1 MVQPFCFG
9 RYMRAFWIMQIS
21 AIAILLNVSAA
32 SAESRHRFYFDTF
45 AGVLTEN
52 RFYEVFD
59 PSELKLASSGLLGV
73 GIGWERQISDS
84 RFHLGL
90 QFQAVAHAGR
100 QDHLEFNLPVV
111 LRYVPP
117 RPVPRWLKSASFGL
131 GLSHATKVPQVE
143 LDRTGESQRTFAYW
157 LAEVEVSL
165 PRSDNSMFFR
175 LHHRSDAYG
184 GFEANGGSTA
194 LAFGWRV
201 PF

>member
-1 MVQPFCFG
+1 MKHPFSLRRLVRGVLIVQL
-9 RYMRAFWIMQIS
+9 S
-21 AIAILLNVSAA
+21 AMAIIFSASA
-32 SAESRHRFYFDTF
+32 SGAESRHRFYFDTF
-45 AGVLTEN
+45 AAVMTEN

-59 PSELKLASSGLLGV
+59 PSELKLANSGLLGV
-73 GIGWERQISDS
+73 GIGWDRRISNS
-84 RFHLGL
+84 RFHFGV

-100 QDHLEFNLPVV
+100 QDHLEFNLPLV
-111 LRYVPP
+111 LRYTPP
-117 RPVPRWLKSASFGL
+117 HPVPRWLKSASFGL

-143 LDRTGESQRTFAYW
+143 LDRTGESQRTYAYW
-157 LAEVEVSL
+157 LTEVEVSM

-184 GFEANGGSTA
+184 AFEANGGSTA